1 MNPQGH
7 SSQNILSKAKMILI
21 IFLFFFIIIYLFILF
36 IFFGGGGVAFN
47 KAGEIVNL
55 GNVIWINVLKWNV
68 S

>member
-7 SSQNILSKAKMILI
+7 SSQNILSKGQNDPNN
-21 IFLFFFIIIYLFILF
+21 FYF
-36 IFFGGGGVAFN
+36 IFYYIFFGGGGGGGGVAFN

-55 GNVIWINVLKWNV
+55 GNIIWINVLKWNV